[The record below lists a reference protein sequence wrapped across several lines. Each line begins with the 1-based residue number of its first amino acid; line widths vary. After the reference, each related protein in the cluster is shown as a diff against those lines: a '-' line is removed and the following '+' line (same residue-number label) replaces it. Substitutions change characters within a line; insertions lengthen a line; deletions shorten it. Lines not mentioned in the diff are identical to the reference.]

1 MESFRSSSI
10 SPKCTSRLGIGL
22 DKAVNLWFPLVNLGE
37 QSSQWYDL
45 PWVRNRKNR
54 RHRQQMV
61 DGALSHLY
69 GDGSLDSLPVAIL
82 ANPTSVFSNP
92 HEDPQTAVPSG
103 TLEVGQGVELLI
115 EGPSNY
121 FVRGPENVR
130 GYVWKSG
137 LLRQPILPGDEVKVA
152 Q

>member
-1 MESFRSSSI
+1 M
-10 SPKCTSRLGIGL
+10 
-22 DKAVNLWFPLVNLGE
+22 VPLVNLGE

-45 PWVRNRKNR
+45 PWVRNRKNRRHR

-92 HEDPQTAVPSG
+92 HEDPQDGRAVGDSG
-103 TLEVGQGVELLI
+103 SRAGSRVADRGTVKLLR
-115 EGPSNY
+115 P
-121 FVRGPENVR
+121 RPENVR